1 MQLRPVVAAAILD
14 HPTSPTRLLV
24 ARRAR
29 PEKLRGLWELP
40 GGKIEDGESPEEA
53 LVREIRE
60 ELGTCLTLGPHLP
73 GPADGWWPV
82 NEGRPM
88 SVHLATLA
96 PGAPAPTLG
105 EAHLELRWADLDDLD
120 SLDWIPEDLPVAHAC
135 REAASRAK

>member
-14 HPTSPTRLLV
+14 HPTSATRLLV

-29 PEKLRGLWELP
+29 PERLRGLWELP

-53 LVREIRE
+53 LMREIHE
-60 ELGTCLTLGPHLP
+60 ELGTRIVLGPRLP

-96 PGAPAPTLG
+96 PGAPPPALG
-105 EAHLELRWADLDDLD
+105 EAHLELRWVHLEDFD
-120 SLDWIPEDLPVAHAC
+120 SLDWIPEDLPIARACHEAVA
-135 REAASRAK
+135 RTK